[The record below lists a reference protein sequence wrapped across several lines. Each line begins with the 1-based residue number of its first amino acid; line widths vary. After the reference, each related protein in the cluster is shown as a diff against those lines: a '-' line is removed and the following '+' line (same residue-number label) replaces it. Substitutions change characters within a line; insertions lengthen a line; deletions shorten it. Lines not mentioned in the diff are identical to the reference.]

1 MPVNLW
7 TLLFHSGLA
16 AIFGLY
22 MMFWLRLNMFDTLK
36 YLAIVGS
43 VTAELTDERKRDLEL
58 WMMRGA
64 LDPRTFYRKNDRTVF
79 PKYFQVGTVVDAPED
94 WPPTSR
100 YAWDEKRLVMVEQED
115 NPIRGI
121 HPPDADE
128 GLWGGEGVVK
138 GYRQSRPYTKKKEMP
153 EIDLDSRLV
162 NKLKR
167 EMLLALAHE
176 NYYPEDDE
184 RKDYIRRQI
193 PDLRRGGE
201 MARPGRRRRGNSTKK
216 HMTGGGISITPQQKA
231 KLEAK
236 DIEKGMKDQFEKE
249 SLLRDEHEELR
260 KYVESGLHG
269 GAKFAAPA
277 KPSSSPA
284 TTKTCSDVAL
294 VRAASMVAKFRS
306 QESGELLSNQMLAG
320 IPEVD
325 LGINSRITNILETE
339 KRKKQLLQLAILKA
353 KTKDLPVVTT
363 DVEEAAAKRKRF
375 STDVYQD

>member
-1 MPVNLW
+1 
-7 TLLFHSGLA
+7 
-16 AIFGLY
+16 
-22 MMFWLRLNMFDTLK
+22 MF
-36 YLAIVGS
+36 
-43 VTAELTDERKRDLEL
+43 RKPK
-58 WMMRGA
+58 A
-64 LDPRTFYRKNDRTVF
+64 KTNVRKKV
-79 PKYFQVGTVVDAPED
+79 
-94 WPPTSR
+94 
-100 YAWDEKRLVMVEQED
+100 
-115 NPIRGI
+115 
-121 HPPDADE
+121 
-128 GLWGGEGVVK
+128 
-138 GYRQSRPYTKKKEMP
+138 
-153 EIDLDSRLV
+153 
-162 NKLKR
+162 
-167 EMLLALAHE
+167 
-176 NYYPEDDE
+176 EDDE
-184 RKDYIRRQI
+184 EQDHEEANTSKIEDIKDVQRARERKNGLNEVECAVGRDRARQLTSG
-193 PDLRRGGE
+193 DE
-201 MARPGRRRRGNSTKK
+201 VQ
-216 HMTGGGISITPQQKA
+216 MTGGGISITPQQKA

-277 KPSSSPA
+277 QPSSSPA

-294 VRAASMVAKFRS
+294 ARAASMVAKFRS

-375 STDVYQD
+375 STDVYHD